1 VQQRFDP
8 KTGELGSEFW
18 LSVVDTRSRGVEVLR
33 EPSGGRNGVRG
44 KEGDGG
50 DWWLLK
56 GARRGKMEG
65 RGVRPGQ
72 CHVDEGKGGAF
83 VCSEWRVARMVGATV
98 TRQQRGR
105 ASSGGVGLCGRGPV
119 GLTDGP
125 RGLLNKSEFKSNDF
139 KLNSTRSNLIQS
151 KQDPP

>member
-33 EPSGGRNGVRG
+33 EPSGERNGARG

-56 GARRGKMEG
+56 GVRCSKMEG

-72 CHVDEGKGGAF
+72 CHADEGK
-83 VCSEWRVARMVGATV
+83 
-98 TRQQRGR
+98 RGR
-105 ASSGGVGLCGRGPV
+105 SGAPNGGWRAWSGRQWPGNSVRGHRQVASGCVAG
-119 GLTDGP
+119 
-125 RGLLNKSEFKSNDF
+125 
-139 KLNSTRSNLIQS
+139 
-151 KQDPP
+151 DPWG